1 MLLNKFFS
9 QLQHSL
15 MAVLPSPKRGWVV
28 LGGIVTLLFLVACTG
43 NKVYDSYEQTPVAGW
58 EKNDTLTFGVP
69 PMEQEGIYQMD
80 LGLRI
85 NGSYPFMGLTLI
97 VEQLIVHSPDYCKAR
112 HLPQIG
118 IVTDTLTCK
127 LIDEQG
133 RVQGQ
138 GLSYYQYDFPV
149 SEVELQKGDS
159 IYVKV
164 WHDMKREILPGVS
177 DIGIRYFRRSST
189 CTGRQRLPE

>member
-1 MLLNKFFS
+1 MSLYKFFS
-9 QLQHSL
+9 QLSHPL
-15 MAVLPSPKRGWVV
+15 CVALPSPKRGRVA
-28 LGGIVTLLFLVACTG
+28 LCGAALLLFFVACTG
-43 NKVYDSYEQTPVAGW
+43 NKVYDSYKQTPVAGW
-58 EKNDTLTFGVP
+58 EKNDTLTFCVP
-69 PMEQEGIYQMD
+69 PMAQEGLYQVE

-97 VEQLIVHSPDYCKAR
+97 VEQLIVHSPDYCQAS
-112 HLPQIG
+112 HLPRMG
-118 IVTDTLTCK
+118 IVADTLTCK
-127 LIDEQG
+127 LIDQQG

-149 SEVELQKGDS
+149 SDVHLKRGDS

-177 DIGIRYFRRSST
+177 DIGIRYIRKSS
-189 CTGRQRLPE
+189 GYIDRQRLQE